1 MRFLFS
7 IIACFL
13 AGFGLFAQNDQ
24 LARNY
29 LDQGEYEKALK
40 TYQQLVKENP
50 GNSTFFYGMITAY
63 QQLEDFT
70 TAEGLL
76 LERKERSPNNPTLL
90 IELGHNSALQRQEE
104 KAEQFYREALAELQ
118 ERPNYTY
125 SVARTFEKYSLLD
138 LAAEAYQTGMK
149 LDPTSKFDLP
159 LARIFGEQGK
169 LEEMFT
175 SYLDLIDKEPE
186 ISYNLIREFDRYI
199 LEDPENPANAAL
211 RKLLLQRLQ
220 KNPGVIYNE
229 MLAWLFVQQK
239 EYRKAFAQEKAIYLR
254 NDRDLQR

>member
-1 MRFLFS
+1 
-7 IIACFL
+7 
-13 AGFGLFAQNDQ
+13 
-24 LARNY
+24 
-29 LDQGEYEKALK
+29 
-40 TYQQLVKENP
+40 
-50 GNSTFFYGMITAY
+50 
-63 QQLEDFT
+63 
-70 TAEGLL
+70 
-76 LERKERSPNNPTLL
+76 
-90 IELGHNSALQRQEE
+90 
-104 KAEQFYREALAELQ
+104 

-125 SVARTFEKYSLLD
+125 SVARSFEKYSLLD

-229 MLAWLFVQQK
+229 MLAWLFIQQK
-239 EYRKAFAQEKAIYLR
+239 QYAQAFAQEKAIYRR
-254 NDRDLQR
+254 NQDLQRIIQLTIIAKSEEDIETAKEVVSFIIEETTSGNILLQAYQLLLE